1 VFFPAEQS
9 KMSRR
14 IAPVLLMT
22 LGMLLAGC
30 GRLASPPAAAKGGP
44 PAPPPPPRV
53 ELPVPAGTLIVEGPQ
68 LFYPSAIT
76 ISSDG
81 KYLFANDPL
90 GAAVL
95 WEIAGGQAKQVDNIA
110 RQRPGAFNRAIQ
122 RGVLSPDGSRLA
134 ALFGRQ
140 IVIVRTPDIQQ
151 EVCSIDRDGASSF
164 LCFTPDSSRL
174 ISLESGGWRI
184 FDAGSGKEVANFY
197 PIGFAFFTHLG
208 FDAGRNNALVA
219 GASGL
224 GVIELA
230 SGKVSQPLSFR
241 QPPEGYA
248 DAGVSDDGRW
258 IAATAA
264 DRVDIWDAQSNMKT
278 ATWPMTK
285 QHHSPLITSDGK
297 FVILADQ
304 TQLFV
309 WDVATKTQVATWDVQ
324 GYNLGLP
331 LLADK
336 AGQVAAFSSAS
347 PQIRVFSLPK

>member
-1 VFFPAEQS
+1 
-9 KMSRR
+9 MNRR
-14 IAPVLLMT
+14 IAPALLMT

-30 GRLASPPAAAKGGP
+30 GRPAPPTAAAKATP

-53 ELPVPAGTLIVEGPQ
+53 ELPVPAGTLIIQGPQ

-81 KYLFANDPL
+81 KYLFANDAL
-90 GAAVL
+90 GAAFL
-95 WEIAGGQAKQVDNIA
+95 WEIAAGQAKQIDSIA
-110 RQRPGAFNRAIQ
+110 RQPRGAFSRAIQ

-134 ALFGRQ
+134 ALFGKQ

-174 ISLESGGWRI
+174 ISLESGSWRI
-184 FDAGSGKEVANFY
+184 YDASSGTEVANFH
-197 PIGFAFFTHLG
+197 PIGFTFFTHLG
-208 FDAGRNNALVA
+208 FDAGGNNALVA
-219 GASGL
+219 RSSGL

-230 SGKVSQPLSFR
+230 SGKMSQPLSFL
-241 QPPEGYA
+241 QPPQSYL

-258 IAATAA
+258 IVATAA
-264 DRVDIWDAQSNMKT
+264 NRVDIWDAQSKSQT
-278 ATWPMTK
+278 ATWPVTQ

-297 FVILADQ
+297 FVILKDQ

-309 WDVATKTQVATWDVQ
+309 WDVAAKQQIATWDVQ
-324 GYNLGLP
+324 GLNLGMP

-336 AGQVAAFSSAS
+336 AGQVAAYASAG